1 MRPVNCSVDKMDNF
15 SMSVCSQVDDNQ
27 IGEKALFKDG
37 MSVSDL
43 QTQYATFQPYTK
55 YKEWTTG
62 FCFHSDWLWGYFANH
77 YNLSQHSNDEFFKDV
92 PQDRMDGYNQSQI
105 FNREDQPYHPDHL
118 NLRRNCDNQRT
129 DFGQN
134 CDASS
139 PVCHYQTPNDISN
152 LSKATHQTFPHK
164 FRTNAQ

>member
-1 MRPVNCSVDKMDNF
+1 MDTF
-15 SMSVCSQVDDNQ
+15 SKSVCSQVDDNQ

-43 QTQYATFQPYTK
+43 QAEYATFQPYTK

-62 FCFHSDWLWGYFANH
+62 FCFHSDWLWGYFSNY
-77 YNLSQHSNDEFFKDV
+77 YNISQHSGDEFFKDV
-92 PQDRMDGYNQSQI
+92 PQDRMEGYNQSQI
-105 FNREDQPYHPDHL
+105 FHRDDQPYHL

-129 DFGQN
+129 ELGRN

-139 PVCHYQTPNDISN
+139 PICHYQTPRDMSRLTHLIQQSFSN
-152 LSKATHQTFPHK
+152 K
-164 FRTNAQ
+164 FRTNTQ